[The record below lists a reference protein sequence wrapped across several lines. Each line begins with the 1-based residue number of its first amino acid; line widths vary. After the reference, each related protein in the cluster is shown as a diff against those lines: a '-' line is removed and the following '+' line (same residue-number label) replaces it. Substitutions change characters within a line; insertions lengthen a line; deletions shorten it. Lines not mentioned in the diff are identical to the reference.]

1 VREPGDWFPAIKR
14 ERLVWPLGPCP
25 NAAPD
30 APPMWKLT
38 IQDDQGTKPVVV
50 HFVRDEYTV
59 GRDEG
64 NAVRLTER
72 NISRH
77 HARLL
82 KQGNEWRLQDL
93 GSYNGCYVNGAR
105 VGEPQPLQHGDL
117 IQLGDYRLTLEDETA
132 TAGRTDGVLTLPGR
146 PGINTQADRLVL
158 MAGPGAGQEFVLN
171 ADRMV
176 LGRGEECDISINHP
190 SVSRVHAEIRRLG
203 EGRYEFV
210 DLGSANGVRVNGA
223 EMPST
228 LLDGRD
234 VIELGDVFLKFL
246 PAGEIYI
253 AGGDETQRHF
263 VSTPPRGMSSG
274 IKFAIAAMVLAV
286 AIVIG
291 LALKTPE
298 APPPPL
304 AQNSEGDRLA
314 QALKDARAL
323 LAKGDTEGAMQ
334 KVSIIPEGSNLR
346 ESADFKAVEDAWADA
361 LFNKA
366 LATQDASEKRG
377 VLDRIAR
384 APAVD
389 PARRKRAADELDA
402 MQRPAVNVADLPS
415 DDVAAEPPA
424 APTPT
429 ATATHTTS
437 PVAAAAPATTHKEAA
452 PKPTPAPKPVAS
464 PPKPPTPAPK
474 RDKPGTLVRDN
485 PF

>member
-1 VREPGDWFPAIKR
+1 
-14 ERLVWPLGPCP
+14 
-25 NAAPD
+25 
-30 APPMWKLT
+30 MWKLT

-77 HARLL
+77 HARLM
-82 KQGNEWRLQDL
+82 KAGEDWRLQDL

-105 VGEPQPLQHGDL
+105 VGEPQALQHGDL

-158 MAGPGAGQEFVLN
+158 MAGPGAGQEFVLG

-253 AGGDETQRHF
+253 AGGDDTQRHF
-263 VSTPPRGMSSG
+263 ANTNPRGMSSG
-274 IKFAIAAMVLAV
+274 VKFAIGAMVLAV

-291 LALKTPE
+291 LALKSPE
-298 APPPPL
+298 PPPAPI
-304 AQNSEGDRLA
+304 AQNSTGDRLA

-323 LAKGDTEGAMQ
+323 LAKGDTEGAML
-334 KVSIIPEGSNLR
+334 KATSIPEGSNLR
-346 ESADFKAVEDAWADA
+346 ESPDFKAVQDAWADA

-366 LATQDASEKRG
+366 LATQDTSEKRT

-384 APAVD
+384 AAAVD
-389 PARRKRAADELDA
+389 PARRKRAADELDS
-402 MQRPAVNVADLPS
+402 MQRPAVNIADLPS
-415 DDVAAEPPA
+415 DDPAGDAPA
-424 APTPT
+424 A
-429 ATATHTTS
+429 AAA
-437 PVAAAAPATTHKEAA
+437 PVAAAPATPTHKEAA
-452 PKPTPAPKPVAS
+452 PKPPAPPKPAAS
-464 PPKPPTPAPK
+464 PPKPPAPAPAPAPK
-474 RDKPGTLVRDN
+474 KDKPGTLVRDN